1 MSIGWL
7 DTLLAKTLHR
17 SLNNDT
23 SLAVSTFKDWPFY
36 LLRNNNDV
44 VIQRKFYITLLYVF
58 YFCAWIVLY
67 YSVQSVHINSL

>member
-23 SLAVSTFKDWPFY
+23 SLAVPTFKDWPFY